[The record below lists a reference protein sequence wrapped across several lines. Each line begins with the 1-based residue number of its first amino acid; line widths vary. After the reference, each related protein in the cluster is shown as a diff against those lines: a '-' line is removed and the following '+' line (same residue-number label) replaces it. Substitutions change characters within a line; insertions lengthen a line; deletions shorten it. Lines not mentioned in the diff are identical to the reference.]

1 MYIYLVLKTDTC
13 LKNEVLYSN
22 LEIFFPSRLELE
34 NMLRGNKIPEK
45 S

>member
-13 LKNEVLYSN
+13 LKNEVLVI
-22 LEIFFPSRLELE
+22 LKFFFPSRFELE
-34 NMLRGNKIPEK
+34 NMLRGDKIPEK